1 MSNDEIRDL
10 VKRVKAN
17 LRVTKVVA
25 TRSVKGKYGDT
36 YVGFSAA
43 WNTVQ
48 EDGGHDLLS
57 TGDDSDTATT
67 MTAMTLQEALVASCL
82 LAREA
87 DIAAHR
93 NAAAGGNISPS
104 SCDNAI
110 RAIKQ
115 NYAQVL
121 VAVLDHANGNGSHP
135 PTPAKE

>member
-1 MSNDEIRDL
+1 MSNNEIRDL
-10 VKRVKAN
+10 IKRVKAN

-57 TGDDSDTATT
+57 TGDETDTAES

-93 NAAAGGNISPS
+93 NAMAGGNISPA
-104 SCDNAI
+104 SCDAAV

-115 NYAQVL
+115 NYSQLL
-121 VAVLDHANGNGSHP
+121 VSVLDASAGSGSSP
-135 PTPAKE
+135 PAKE

>member
-57 TGDDSDTATT
+57 TGDETDASTT
-67 MTAMTLQEALVASCL
+67 VTSMTLQEALVASCL

-93 NAAAGGNISPS
+93 NAMAGGNISPA
-104 SCDNAI
+104 SCDAAI

-115 NYAQVL
+115 NYSQVL
-121 VAVLDHANGNGSHP
+121 VSVLDSGTGSQP
-135 PTPAKE
+135 PAKE